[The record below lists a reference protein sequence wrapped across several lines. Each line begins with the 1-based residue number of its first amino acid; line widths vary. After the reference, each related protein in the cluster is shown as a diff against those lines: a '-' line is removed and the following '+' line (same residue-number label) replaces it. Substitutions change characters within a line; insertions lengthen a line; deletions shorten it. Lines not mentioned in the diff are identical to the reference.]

1 MAENQNRTLTEQFM
15 LRLPDGMR
23 SRIKAV
29 ADANQRSMNSEIL
42 AILEEKFPA
51 PKLDPY
57 DEMNEAISRIADTI
71 IFEEGIE
78 ITDPEEL
85 RPIMRRAML
94 AWGEA
99 KGPFPINEAAP
110 RVFRFTMKPKDG

>member
-1 MAENQNRTLTEQFM
+1 MARPPTSEQVQVNFRM
-15 LRLPDGMR
+15 PSDLRDRL
-23 SRIKAV
+23 KV
-29 ADANQRSMNSEIL
+29 AAEEHDRSMSAEIV
-42 AILEEKFPA
+42 AALEKLYPA

-78 ITDPEEL
+78 IADPEEL

-99 KGPFPINEAAP
+99 KGPFPINDAAP
-110 RVFRFTMKPKDG
+110 RVFRFTMKPKGK